1 MFHLEVLVVTGQF
14 ETNPIVKDRPRKIR
28 DIVAS
33 TMKVDTMDV
42 RLSTLALLA
51 GVSTI
56 GLTTPLFAQTA
67 PAPDEQSAN
76 PSIKDIVVTARRVE
90 ERLQDVPL
98 AVTALTSETLRSRN
112 VATVSDLRL
121 VTPSLQITP
130 SIAAG
135 SSTPGITLRGQR
147 QSRVLF
153 GQDQSV
159 AIYVNEV
166 PQTRPQGLDATTY
179 DLQSV
184 QVLKG
189 PQGTLFGKNT
199 TGGALVIT
207 PRKPTDQFEGF
218 VQGQIGNYDWRE
230 VSGAV
235 NLPLVEGVALRVAG
249 NIVRRDGYAINRITG
264 QDLYDKHS
272 ESFRASLLLGGTGA
286 VESLTIVD
294 GFYNDSN
301 GLIGHITFINPVGL
315 INRVS
320 GGAAL
325 ASQQRVAGDIFAI
338 EGGALARDRVSSTGI
353 SNVTTFELSENI
365 TLKNVAGYRQVK
377 TNFMTDYDD
386 TAATVIE
393 GTTRTSLKWGSE
405 ELQAIGTFDG
415 FKMIAGVFYYKEK
428 GFDYGGPN
436 ISFRPPGTNRLA
448 TSGGRGR
455 NSSKSVFA
463 QADIDLTETLG
474 LTVGGRYTWD
484 FREITAQGHTEETL
498 PTPRYICLVQNAD
511 GSTQPANDAGCRR
524 TVSKKF
530 SDPTYNISLNWK
542 FAPNNLLYVA
552 HRRGYRAGGFNIRAQ
567 RPGQFTPFDPE
578 VVKDVELGLK
588 SDFELGGVAFR
599 ANLAAYRQW
608 YKDIQRTVNLIVNA
622 QLSSTVL
629 NAASAHI
636 DGGEAEL
643 TIVPFENFMITAFG
657 SITDAKYQS
666 FTDPASGADL
676 SRNKFA
682 DVPQKQGSVTATY
695 SVPLR
700 NDAGELSFSGTI
712 YSQSGFQL
720 SDINDPTGVAPGYT
734 LFDARAQ
741 WRDVLGTNVDVAAI
755 GKNLTNKRY
764 AIAGSAQTAAGYSYV
779 FPGPPRMYGVE
790 VRYSF

>member
-1 MFHLEVLVVTGQF
+1 MG
-14 ETNPIVKDRPRKIR
+14 VKM
-28 DIVAS
+28 VAF
-33 TMKVDTMDV
+33 
-42 RLSTLALLA
+42 TLTV
-51 GVSTI
+51 GVSAI
-56 GLTTPLFAQTA
+56 GLTTPSFAQRA
-67 PAPDEQSAN
+67 PAADAT
-76 PSIKDIVVTARRVE
+76 PSIEDVVVTARRVE
-90 ERLQDVPL
+90 ERLQDVPV
-98 AVTALTSETLRSRN
+98 AVTALTSETLRARN
-112 VATVSDLRL
+112 VAVVSDLRL

-130 SIAAG
+130 SIAGG
-135 SSTPGITLRGQR
+135 SSTPSITLRGQR

-207 PRKPTDQFEGF
+207 PKKPTNRFEGF
-218 VQGQIGNYDWRE
+218 VQGQVGNYEWRE
-230 VSGAV
+230 ASGAI
-235 NLPLVEGVALRVAG
+235 NLPIANDVALRLAG
-249 NIVRRDGYAINRITG
+249 NIIRRDGYASNRITG

-272 ESFRASLLLGGTGA
+272 ESFRASLLFGGSGA
-286 VESLTIVD
+286 WESLTIVD

-301 GLIGHITFINPVGL
+301 GLIGHISYINPTGL
-315 INRVS
+315 VNRFS

-325 ASQQRVAGDIFAI
+325 ASAQRVAGDIFAI

-353 SNVTTFELSENI
+353 SNVTTFEVSDNI
-365 TLKNVAGYRQVK
+365 TIKNVAGYRHVK
-377 TNFMTDYDD
+377 TNFQSDYDD

-393 GTTRTSLKWGSE
+393 GITRTGLKWGSE
-405 ELQAIGTFDG
+405 ELQAVGTFDRV
-415 FKMIAGVFYYKEK
+415 KVIAGAFYYKEK

-436 ISFRPPGTNRLA
+436 ISFRPPGTDQLA
-448 TSGGRGR
+448 TSGGRGK

-463 QADIDLTETLG
+463 QADVELTPTLG
-474 LTVGGRYTWD
+474 ITAGGRYTWD
-484 FREITAQGHTEETL
+484 KREITAQGHTERTL
-498 PTPRYICLVQNAD
+498 PTPLYVCLVQNAN
-511 GSTQPANDAGCRR
+511 GSVQPANDAGCRR

-542 FAPNNLLYVA
+542 FAPDNLLYVA

-567 RPGQFTPFDPE
+567 TPGQFTPFDPE
-578 VVKDVELGLK
+578 VVKDAELGLK
-588 SDFELGGVAFR
+588 SDFNLGGVAFR
-599 ANLAAYRQW
+599 ANIAAYRQW
-608 YKDIQRTVNLIVNA
+608 YKGIQRTANIIVNA

-643 TIVPFENFMITAFG
+643 TIVPFENFTITAFG
-657 SITDAKYQS
+657 SITNAKYQR
-666 FTDPASGADL
+666 FIDPGTGANL

-682 DVPQKQGSVTATY
+682 DVPKKQGSVTATY
-695 SVPLR
+695 VVPLT
-700 NDAGELSFSGTI
+700 NEGGDLSFSGTI

-734 LFDARAQ
+734 LLDARVQ
-741 WRDVLGTNVDVAAI
+741 WRNILGTRVDVAAI

-764 AIAGSAQTAAGYSYV
+764 VTAGSAQTAAGYSYV
-779 FPGPPRMYGVE
+779 FPGAPRMYGLE